1 MNLYSNGNTL
11 NSYSS
16 SNSTNGII
24 WDINQGRFKDSE
36 STDSQIGD
44 FIIIPTALAEE
55 DRQKLEGYLA
65 HKWDQ
70 KVFTSAHPFK
80 LGFYASD
87 SDNDGIPNDLDLDS
101 DNDGIPDNIEAQT
114 TQGYIAP
121 FTDANQ
127 MESMMSCRRL
137 NSC

>member
-1 MNLYSNGNTL
+1 MNICVRSASGVMNLYSNGNTL
-11 NSYSS
+11 NTYSS

-65 HKWDQ
+65 HKWGLESNLP
-70 KVFTSAHPFK
+70 TAHP
-80 LGFYASD
+80 
-87 SDNDGIPNDLDLDS
+87 
-101 DNDGIPDNIEAQT
+101 
-114 TQGYIAP
+114 
-121 FTDANQ
+121 
-127 MESMMSCRRL
+127 L
-137 NSC
+137 N